1 MSSITHEQAAG
12 AAPHSD
18 EHAHSDRQYWIVG
31 GVLAALTAVEVSTY
45 WWPHSLYRI
54 TAVALIVMMVVK
66 FSMVALYFMHLKHD
80 SKLLRRMFVAGIA
93 LALALFIATLS
104 AMVFWED
111 SGTNEVD
118 DTPRHRP
125 MPPKPTDPPVPIKI
139 IEHHG

>member
-1 MSSITHEQAAG
+1 MT
-12 AAPHSD
+12 
-18 EHAHSDRQYWIVG
+18 V
-31 GVLAALTAVEVSTY
+31 VEVSTY
-45 WWPHSLYRI
+45 WWPHSLHRI

-104 AMVFWED
+104 AMVFWR
-111 SGTNEVD
+111 
-118 DTPRHRP
+118 TPGRTRSTTHPDIGRCPRSRP
-125 MPPKPTDPPVPIKI
+125 IRRFRSKI